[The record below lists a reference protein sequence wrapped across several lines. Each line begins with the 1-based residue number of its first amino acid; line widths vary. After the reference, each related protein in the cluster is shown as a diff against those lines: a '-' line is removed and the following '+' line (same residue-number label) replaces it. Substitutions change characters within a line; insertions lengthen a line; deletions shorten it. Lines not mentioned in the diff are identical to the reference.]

1 MSTFDEAV
9 EQDLQRNHPRETRQ
23 NAVQRLVEAWS
34 LGPKAQQLYV
44 NGQIQDDDAI
54 LIRDFIARECASTDG
69 VDGYTADN
77 LNRASDFVLQRR
89 IESRRVENMLE
100 AVNTW
105 FESHEDFAHDGYNLM
120 KVQSLVVSQQIT
132 TIADWN
138 AYYRAH
144 RAEFHHLKPEAPP
157 DVIGAVRAI
166 KARDMEDYNRQVEE
180 LKKQFGAEA
189 VEEAFNTIRGNHHK
203 AMTGMEGR
211 ASAYDGQSTETEADK
226 LRKGLEKNLPQIFG
240 PAARE
245 KRAEAEAD
253 TLCNQFSAGSHA
265 KNFRGRDLL
274 KAFRSQLRSEGK
286 SAMDTL
292 IALKAEAKRLYDHA
306 EAL

>member
-9 EQDLQRNHPRETRQ
+9 EQDARRNYPQETRQ

-44 NGQIQDDDAI
+44 NGQIQDDDAVA
-54 LIRDFIARECASTDG
+54 IRDFIARECASD
-69 VDGYTADN
+69 VFDGYTVENLDRAAD
-77 LNRASDFVLQRR
+77 LVLEQ
-89 IESRRVENMLE
+89 RVESSRIDHMLE

-105 FESHEDFAHDGYNLM
+105 LDSHEDFAHDGYNLM
-120 KVQSLVVSQQIT
+120 KVQSLIVSKQIT

-138 AYYRAH
+138 TFYRAH
-144 RAEFHHLKPEAPP
+144 KAEFHHLKPEAAP

-166 KARDMEDYNRQVEE
+166 RASDMADYNRQVEE

-211 ASAYDGQSTETEADK
+211 ASAYDGAETESEGEK
-226 LRKGLEKNLPQIFG
+226 LRKGLERNLPQIFG

-245 KRAEAEAD
+245 KRAESEAD
-253 TLCNQFSAGSHA
+253 TLCNQFQCGSHA
-265 KNFRGRDLL
+265 KNFRGRDI
-274 KAFRSQLRSEGK
+274 LRAHRTHLRNEGK
-286 SAMDTL
+286 SWMNTL
-292 IALKAEAKRLYDHA
+292 EALQAEAKILYA
-306 EAL
+306 NSEAL